1 MARFPKDHIEQ
12 NTESHKQAHFVSQD
26 PEQAMQEMMES
37 IDTLRAVY
45 QEETEALITV
55 NTQAF
60 LDLQT
65 QKLEA
70 ARTYQQGIEEIPE
83 RREEMQNVNPL
94 TKKRL
99 AEMQKNFSTLSEQN
113 MEALKR
119 MQRTMDRLS
128 QTIRKAAKDAAHKQ
142 RAFSY
147 GENGTLQSDNG
158 KIVSTGISETA

>member
-1 MARFPKDHIEQ
+1 MARFPKNHIEQ
-12 NTESHKQAHFVSQD
+12 NTESRKQAHFLSQD
-26 PEQAMQEMMES
+26 PERAMQEMMES
-37 IDTLRAVY
+37 INTLRGVY
-45 QEETEALITV
+45 QQETEALITV

-70 ARTYQQGIEEIPE
+70 ARAYQRGIEDILE
-83 RREEMQNVNPL
+83 RREEMQTINPL

-99 AEMQKNFSTLSEQN
+99 MEMQKDFSTLSQQN

-147 GENGTLQSDNG
+147 GESGTLQGDDK

>member
-12 NTESHKQAHFVSQD
+12 NTESRKQAHFLSQD

-70 ARTYQQGIEEIPE
+70 ARTYQQGIEEILE